1 MRIDKRQNGKYR
13 STRVRFCSGDYYESL
28 AAKEANA
35 WSQEMAPIVT
45 ETIHKLVSAADRHNI
60 DRDSAVQYFSDL
72 FSVMASV
79 STFEHFTEGGENN
92 EIQ

>member
-1 MRIDKRQNGKYR
+1 MSLDKRQNGKCR
-13 STRVRFCSGDYYESL
+13 TIRVRFCSDDYESL
-28 AAKEANA
+28 AAKEADA
-35 WSQEMAPIVT
+35 WAQEMSRIVT
-45 ETIHKLVSAADRHNI
+45 GTIHELVSAADRHNI